1 MNILLIAGGWSSER
15 EVSLSG
21 ARQIHAAL
29 EGLGH
34 RVESLDPL
42 EDFDR
47 IFERAGRNDFA
58 FLNLHGAPGE
68 DGIVQAVLDAAG
80 CPYQGSGARASLL
93 ALDKAASKQLFRAG
107 GLRTPDWE
115 FLTRRP
121 AAAWRPRFGLPAF
134 FKPNTGGSSLGMSL
148 VQGEEQLSAALDAA
162 FAQCPAVLVE
172 PALDGPEATCAVLGH
187 EALPPILIKPKA
199 GVYFNYESKYVQ
211 DAAEEICPAPLPEDV
226 LRAIRE
232 AALAAHALL
241 GLGGY
246 SRSDF
251 ILAPQ
256 GPTILE
262 TNTLPGMTATS
273 LLPKAAAA
281 AGLDFA
287 ALLSRLI
294 DLGLAEKSSHSGL
307 D

>member
-29 EGLGH
+29 ESLGH
-34 RVESLDPL
+34 RVERLDPL
-42 EDFDR
+42 DHFDD
-47 IFERAGRNDFA
+47 IFERATGADFA

-107 GLRTPDWE
+107 GLRTAEWE

-121 AAAWRPRFGLPAF
+121 GPDWRPRFGLPAF

-148 VQGEEQLSAALDAA
+148 VREPSELPAALDAA
-162 FAQCPAVLVE
+162 FSQCPAVLVE
-172 PALDGPEATCAVLGH
+172 PALQGPEATCAVLGH

-211 DAAEEICPAPLPEDV
+211 DAAEEICPASLPEDV
-226 LRAIRE
+226 LRALRE
-232 AALAAHALL
+232 ASLAAHELL
-241 GLGGY
+241 GLAGY

-251 ILAPQ
+251 ILTPQ
-256 GPTILE
+256 GPFILE

-281 AGLDFA
+281 AGMDFPS
-287 ALLSRLI
+287 LLSRLI
-294 DLGLAEKSSHSGL
+294 DLGLAGKSSHSGL